1 MTEFPGALA
10 AMPLIAILRG
20 VRPEEVLAIAEV
32 LVGAGIV
39 AIEVPLNSPDP
50 HESIGR
56 LAERF
61 GGRAL
66 IGAGTVMTTVEIS
79 KVRAAGGRLIV
90 MPHSDPAL
98 IGETKRLGLISMPGV
113 ATPSEAFAAL
123 AAGADALKLFPGEA
137 LGPAVVKAW
146 RAVLPSELWL
156 LPVGG
161 IEPESLGPYLAAG
174 ANGFGIGSAL
184 YKAGREVSDIEKRAR
199 HFVAAHRGR
208 A

>member
-1 MTEFPGALA
+1 MTEFPGVLA

-20 VRPEEVLAIAEV
+20 VRPVEVLAIAEA

-50 HESIGR
+50 LESIGR

-61 GGRAL
+61 GERAL
-66 IGAGTVMTTVEIS
+66 IGAGTVMTTGEVSRI
-79 KVRAAGGRLIV
+79 RAAGGRLVV

-98 IGETKRLGLISMPGV
+98 IGEAKRLGLLAMPGV

-199 HFVAAHRGR
+199 HFVAAYRGR